1 MRVADYVIK
10 FLEKKGI
17 KTVFTVSGGG
27 SIFLCDAL
35 YKAKKLKYIACH
47 HEQAVAYAAEGFA
60 RIRNKPGAAVV
71 TTGPGGTNAASGVA
85 CCWIDS
91 VPTIFISGQVFLNQ
105 TIGVSGKRQIGV
117 QEFDIVSM
125 VKSSTK
131 YAVIVKRPED
141 IKYHLEKAY
150 YLCSSGRPGPVW
162 IDIPANIQNAKI
174 DEKKLKGFTEIKKNK
189 NTKDLDKK
197 IKIVAEALCK
207 YNRPLIHLGRGVK
220 ISNSE
225 KIFKK
230 FIKKYNIPFAL
241 TWNADDFIDCKH
253 PMYIGKPGAFG
264 SRGANFIVQNCDLY
278 ISIGTRL
285 PYMVTG
291 YDVKGFAKKAKIK
304 VMVDIDSKELNKK
317 DLKINIKIKSDARY
331 FLEKLFKFMK
341 KFKRNEK
348 WIEYCKKTKN
358 KYPIVLNSMK
368 EQKKDINSYYFVD
381 ILSKNLNKKDVIITD
396 MGFSFTTSHQTLEIR
411 DDQKFHTNSGHAPM
425 GWGLPAAV
433 GAYFAKK
440 TKNRII
446 CLTGDGGF
454 QLNIQ
459 ELATIQHN
467 KLPIKI
473 FIFNNRGYLTIK
485 QTQQLGFGGRIMGA
499 DSKSGLTFP
508 NYKKISESHK
518 IKYFK
523 FNTNKNLNYKI
534 KKVLNSKGSSI
545 CELVMDPNEEQIP
558 KAINR
563 RNTEGKSV
571 PTKFEDMYPFL
582 SQEEI
587 ESNIL

>member
-1 MRVADYVIK
+1 
-10 FLEKKGI
+10 
-17 KTVFTVSGGG
+17 
-27 SIFLCDAL
+27 
-35 YKAKKLKYIACH
+35 
-47 HEQAVAYAAEGFA
+47 
-60 RIRNKPGAAVV
+60 
-71 TTGPGGTNAASGVA
+71 
-85 CCWIDS
+85 
-91 VPTIFISGQVFLNQ
+91 
-105 TIGVSGKRQIGV
+105 
-117 QEFDIVSM
+117 
-125 VKSSTK
+125 
-131 YAVIVKRPED
+131 
-141 IKYHLEKAY
+141 
-150 YLCSSGRPGPVW
+150 
-162 IDIPANIQNAKI
+162 
-174 DEKKLKGFTEIKKNK
+174 
-189 NTKDLDKK
+189 
-197 IKIVAEALCK
+197 
-207 YNRPLIHLGRGVK
+207 
-220 ISNSE
+220 
-225 KIFKK
+225 
-230 FIKKYNIPFAL
+230 
-241 TWNADDFIDCKH
+241 
-253 PMYIGKPGAFG
+253 
-264 SRGANFIVQNCDLY
+264 
-278 ISIGTRL
+278 
-285 PYMVTG
+285 
-291 YDVKGFAKKAKIK
+291 
-304 VMVDIDSKELNKK
+304 
-317 DLKINIKIKSDARY
+317 
-331 FLEKLFKFMK
+331 MK
-341 KFKRNEK
+341 KFKRNKK

-368 EQKKDINSYYFVD
+368 DQKKDINSYYFVD

-523 FNTNKNLNYKI
+523 FSTNKDLKKKI
-534 KKVLNSKGSSI
+534 KKVLNIKGSSI

-563 RNTEGKSV
+563 RNAEGKSV